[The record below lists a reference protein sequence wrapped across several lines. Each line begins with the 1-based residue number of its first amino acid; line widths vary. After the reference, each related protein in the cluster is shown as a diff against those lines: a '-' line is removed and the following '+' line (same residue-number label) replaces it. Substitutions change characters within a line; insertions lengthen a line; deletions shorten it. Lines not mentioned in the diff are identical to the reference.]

1 MLDTKAN
8 SLLLYAN
15 GKAYEQRLTSQNG
28 KTRATSIRVTFQ
40 ILEELK
46 NKLYAKFEVAV
57 ENPDKL
63 CTPGDFND
71 RVSFVNCMDDLSP
84 YNYYILSKDPSICWE
99 TFICSLNAD
108 FLRVKLYTKT
118 GSDYVEATDKV
129 DITKGLIITV
139 SYS

>member
-63 CTPGDFND
+63 CTPDVFTD
-71 RVSFVNCMDDLSP
+71 RVSFVSCMYDLSL
-84 YNYYILSKDPSICWE
+84 YDYYLLNTDPSICWE
-99 TFICSLNAD
+99 TFICALNAD
-108 FLRVKLYTKT
+108 FLRVKLFTKT
-118 GSDYVEATDKV
+118 GSDYEEVTDKA